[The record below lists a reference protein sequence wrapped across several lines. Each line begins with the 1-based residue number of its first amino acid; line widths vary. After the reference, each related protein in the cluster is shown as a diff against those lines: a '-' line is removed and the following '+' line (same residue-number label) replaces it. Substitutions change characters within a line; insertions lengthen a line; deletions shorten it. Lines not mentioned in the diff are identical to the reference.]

1 MIKLIDKILYRS
13 WQFYKAIFPNLDL
26 NKWEKYLIQ
35 ADQKLVPLLNRLGNA
50 EKAHTLRV
58 LELIYNDETVDSKLK
73 KDLTNFALV
82 HDIGKAITKPSLF
95 FKVAKVLLRL
105 SSDAHCIAGCRAV
118 WHLTHDKKLALR
130 ILKHHVKPNSD
141 SFLEKFQKYDDQA

>member
-26 NKWEKYLIQ
+26 NKWENYLIK
-35 ADQKLVPLLNRLGNA
+35 ADQKLVPLLNQLGNA

-141 SFLEKFQKYDDQA
+141 SFLEIFQKFDDQA